1 MNCVIRSGYNEYV
14 NYPWDDYPG
23 GYVSHKHRLTRAT
36 SSRDSGYYGG
46 IGSNTREEEARQ
58 ARRRERGDREAM
70 VRDYVRNGRG
80 WSQPNVNGND
90 NVSVSGGRKLP
101 KTPNGAMNAMAA
113 LQGML
118 GINQTNLTN
127 MLGMNGSVPNINNS
141 ISNVSGMMGNSM
153 MSAAVRRLPQVPPLP
168 AVSLPGQQSH
178 LQQQQQQQQ
187 SWISKL
193 FHRKSATPQHETNQ
207 RLQQQLLY
215 NQQQSNLNQQQI
227 LGGQQPGGVVGVPP
241 GGVVGVQPG
250 GVVGVQPVPVQYPGY
265 SGVVTPA
272 TLPMSAS
279 LSQLTGPLPANLNLV
294 QQMSV
299 PSSSHHHQLHHPG
312 KKPGEGWG
320 GRGAKLPKVPVPLPS
335 LPPNKATYGSHSFEE
350 VEEDLF
356 LDRIVAVGRG
366 SRKLPN
372 PADARPRP
380 GRRLTRQNGIFKRG
394 FSLDS
399 DEYDSHT
406 QVRIFDT
413 GDRSHLYFSIL
424 QETFRP

>member
-1 MNCVIRSGYNEYV
+1 M
-14 NYPWDDYPG
+14 
-23 GYVSHKHRLTRAT
+23 
-36 SSRDSGYYGG
+36 
-46 IGSNTREEEARQ
+46 RQ
-58 ARRRERGDREAM
+58 KRRRERGDREAM

-90 NVSVSGGRKLP
+90 SVSVSGGRRLP

-118 GINQTNLTN
+118 GINQSNLTN

-168 AVSLPGQQSH
+168 AVSLPGQQQSH
-178 LQQQQQQQQ
+178 QQQQQQQQ

-227 LGGQQPGGVVGVPP
+227 LGGQQGGA
-241 GGVVGVQPG
+241 
-250 GVVGVQPVPVQYPGY
+250 VPVQYPGY
-265 SGVVTPA
+265 PGGVTVTPGP
-272 TLPMSAS
+272 LPMSAS
-279 LSQLTGPLPANLNLV
+279 LSQLPVSLPPNLNQI
-294 QQMSV
+294 QQVPLAANTSMSQ
-299 PSSSHHHQLHHPG
+299 HHHQLHHHQ

-335 LPPNKATYGSHSFEE
+335 LPPNKSSYGSHSFEE

-372 PADARPRP
+372 PADARSRP

-399 DEYDSHT
+399 DEYDMESHT
-406 QVRIFDT
+406 QVR
-413 GDRSHLYFSIL
+413 
-424 QETFRP
+424 